1 MKNEVNRAFM
11 IMKTIYQTP
20 CTSVQPIYHS
30 SVLCESGAEPVS
42 SNVDIHGGDKSGD
55 VQQAF

>member
-20 CTSVQPIYHS
+20 CTSVQPLYHS
-30 SVLCESGAEPVS
+30 SVLCGSDRVS
-42 SNVDIHGGDKSGD
+42 SNVDIHGGDQSGD